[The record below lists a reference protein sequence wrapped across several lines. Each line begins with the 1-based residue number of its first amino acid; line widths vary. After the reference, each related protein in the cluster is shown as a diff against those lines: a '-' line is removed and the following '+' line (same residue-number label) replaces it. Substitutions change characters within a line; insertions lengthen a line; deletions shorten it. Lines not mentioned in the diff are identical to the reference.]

1 MARPYGLEL
10 LQALDNEMDGRLGT
24 ELARVCVRANLP
36 TQHLASVF
44 GVSRMTI
51 HSWFRGKPI
60 RSARHGAI
68 ESFMNKVED
77 DIKTGILPAINLK
90 KAKVYLAQVR
100 KTFKSK

>member
-10 LQALDNEMDGRLGT
+10 LQALDNELDGRLGT

-36 TQHLASVF
+36 TQHLAPVF

-68 ESFMNKVED
+68 ERFMNKD
-77 DIKTGILPAINLK
+77 SNLDIALLFVTLLSISAPNNG
-90 KAKVYLAQVR
+90 
-100 KTFKSK
+100 S